1 MRRMTDQMG
10 CVKIAKWCFFLLS
23 FLGICSC
30 SLLEKEKINSL
41 VVFWEGRII
50 QFPQGVH
57 FTSLKKDTLDFPFS
71 DASFTIVSYVDSI
84 GCTSCKLQLSK
95 WKSLIQ
101 ELDSVSN
108 EKIPVLIFMHPKK
121 EKDVMLALKRDNFN
135 YPVCID
141 MEDAFN
147 KLNKFST
154 NMSFQTFLVDKKF
167 KIIAI
172 GNPVLNPK
180 VKELYLKIIQGE
192 KIEQKN
198 ESRVIRTKVDTDKTS
213 ISLGAFNWQKE
224 QKVSF
229 TLKNTGNKLLIIE
242 DVNTSCGCTSVAY
255 SQEPVQPGKV
265 ATLDVIYK
273 AEHPEHFSKTITVYC
288 NTESS
293 PITLKISGNAK

>member
-1 MRRMTDQMG
+1 MKYAAL
-10 CVKIAKWCFFLLS
+10 VIFVS
-23 FLGICSC
+23 FLMSC
-30 SLLEKEKINSL
+30 TNAKHDYVVSLLEEWENREILFPTNPIFVIQGKDIAQFTYQGEYKIL
-41 VVFWEGRII
+41 TYI
-50 QFPQGVH
+50 
-57 FTSLKKDTLDFPFS
+57 
-71 DASFTIVSYVDSI
+71 DSI
-84 GCTSCKLQLSK
+84 GCVGCKLLLPK
-95 WKSLIQ
+95 WEEMMSFV
-101 ELDSVSN
+101 DSVTDFHVQFLFFFSP
-108 EKIPVLIFMHPKK
+108 EKKA
-121 EKDVMLALKRDNFN
+121 DVYRALKIANFN
-135 YPVCID
+135 HPVCVD
-141 MEDAFN
+141 MHDSLN
-147 KLNKFST
+147 KLNHFPP
-154 NMSFQTFLVDKKF
+154 NMAFQTFLLDKNNKVL
-167 KIIAI
+167 AI
-172 GNPVLNPK
+172 GNPVHNSK

-192 KIEQKN
+192 KIERKN